1 MKRIISTLLAAL
13 MLLGLFSLTS
23 FAKESDDIDFA
34 IALGFIKADDRSE
47 ISADAPITR
56 IELAE
61 IFYNIVFPDGY
72 NGEAGEVTFEDVPD
86 EKKHIAAFCY
96 GYGIMRGYS
105 DVQFAPNDL
114 VTHNQAV
121 KAMVSFL
128 GYDLQAESLGGYPS
142 GYLAQA
148 VRLQIL
154 SGNAAGNDKI
164 TYAGVL
170 KMLKKAIGGSIAVW
184 DSIEEDN
191 RAVSRVLEGTDYLE
205 YYRGIKVFK
214 GVVSGNYLTGTDEN
228 VNYFGVYIGD
238 DKFEVT
244 KKADGLQEMLG
255 CEVYVYYKENG
266 GIKEAI
272 YFEEGNN
279 RILEIADGDIA
290 SVSKGNIK
298 YYDGD
303 TLCQASF
310 AQNAA
315 LIYNGTMEKSYS
327 AGDLN
332 PFAGGIYDG
341 SIKLID
347 ADNNGVFE
355 TIVVAAFES
364 VVVNDVRNNKIYAM
378 YTASGN
384 NADKV
389 IDVSNYKDRNIDII
403 NIKGEI
409 SNLSA
414 LRRGYVANI
423 CRDKGGAIKRI
434 IITKDSMSGEIEE
447 ISYSGSEISAIK
459 IAGAE
464 FAVSN
469 ALVII
474 DSQNKLKS
482 GMSATVFFNCN
493 AEIALIDLESQYLSS
508 YQKGFLIDAAEVGS
522 LQKTALCVIYG
533 EDGKVNEYTF
543 APRIS
548 FGGAMTDAGDVI
560 ADLGS
565 EGDRVLRQVI
575 LYKTDA
581 EGKISA
587 LEKATALSDGDQ
599 PFEGFYQY
607 SGDTFSYNMG
617 YKSFDDSYLANSDTI
632 IFTYPDAK
640 YRDDYG
646 RYGKM
651 TLPTG
656 EGTASYSIKLYGTSK
671 AGMTVDIAAMKR
683 SSGGGGG
690 DNSRR
695 PYFIVSKVTE
705 AVDAEGDNIIKV
717 SGYYMN
723 GITFYA
729 GAFTVKR
736 DTFLAGD
743 LDRNGKKPFIN
754 QNETMPDIGDVFT
767 VPDFSTDGTVDSID
781 TSSFYQVYDYGDNAF
796 MNSTG
801 YATTTDRKYYMGK
814 VLQRSG
820 SSVQIQLPDGTKRV
834 FELSTGAYKYV
845 EVTNKKAGEVLVKPA
860 TYEEILSEDSY
871 PGEGSTLIIHG
882 RGMGIGC
889 YIFNVKR

>member
-1 MKRIISTLLAAL
+1 MKRIISTILAAL
-13 MLLGLFSLTS
+13 MLLGIFSLSS
-23 FAKESDDIDFA
+23 FAKEGDDIDFA
-34 IALGFIKADDRSE
+34 IALGFLKADDRGE
-47 ISADAPITR
+47 ITADAPITR

-61 IFYNIVFPDGY
+61 IFYNIVFPDGN
-72 NGEAGEVTFEDVPD
+72 NGAAGETEFEDVSD
-86 EKKHIAAFCY
+86 EMQHIAAFCY

-105 DVQFAPNDL
+105 DRQFAPDDK
-114 VTHNQAV
+114 VTYNQAV
-121 KAMVSFL
+121 KAVVSFL
-128 GYDLQAESLGGYPS
+128 GYDLQAEMLGGYPS

-148 VRLQIL
+148 VRLKIL

-164 TYAGVL
+164 TYAGIF
-170 KMLKKAIGGSIAVW
+170 KMLKNAIGGSVAVW
-184 DSIEEDN
+184 NNIEDSN
-191 RAVSRVLEGTDYLE
+191 RAVRQVLEGTDYLQ

-214 GVVSGNYLTGTDEN
+214 GTVSGNYLTGTDEK
-228 VNYFGVYIGD
+228 VNYFGVYIGE

-244 KKADGLQEMLG
+244 KNAEGLQEMLG
-255 CEVYVYYKENG
+255 HEVYVYYRENG

-272 YFEEGNN
+272 YFEEGRN
-279 RILEIADGDIA
+279 RILEIADGEIA
-290 SVSKGNIK
+290 SVSKGIIK
-298 YYDGD
+298 YYEGD
-303 TLCQASF
+303 ALCQASF

-315 LIYNGTMEKSYS
+315 LIYNGTLEKSYS
-327 AGDLN
+327 AADLN
-332 PFAGGIYDG
+332 PFKSGKYDG
-341 SIKLID
+341 SVKLVD
-347 ADNNGVFE
+347 AGEDGVFE
-355 TIVVAAFES
+355 TIVVNAFES

-378 YTASGN
+378 YTATGN

-423 CRDKGGAIKRI
+423 CRDKGGEIKRI

-447 ISYSGSEISAIK
+447 ISYSGSKISKIK

-464 FAVSN
+464 FSVSN

-474 DSQNKLKS
+474 DSQKKLKP
-482 GMSATVFFNCN
+482 GMSATVFFSCN
-493 AEIALIDLESQYLSS
+493 AEIALLDLESQYLSS
-508 YQKGFLIDAAEVGS
+508 YKKGFLIDAAEVGT
-522 LQKTALCVIYG
+522 LQKSSLCVIYG
-533 EDGKVNEYTF
+533 EDGKVMEYTL
-543 APRIS
+543 APRIV
-548 FGGAMTDAGDVI
+548 FCGNMTDSADAI
-560 ADLGS
+560 AALGS
-565 EGDRVLRQVI
+565 EGDRILRQVI

-581 EGKISA
+581 EGRISA
-587 LEKATALSDGDQ
+587 LEKATALSDSDL

-607 SGDTFSYNMG
+607 SGETFSYNIG
-617 YKSFDDSYLANSDTI
+617 YKSFDDKYLVTSDTI
-632 IFTYPDAK
+632 VFTYPDEK

-656 EGTASYSIKLYGTSK
+656 EGTTSYSIKLYGTSK
-671 AGMTVDIAAMKR
+671 VGMTADMAAMKK

-695 PYFIVSKVTE
+695 PYFIVSKVSGIIDE
-705 AVDAEGDNIIKV
+705 EGETAIKV
-717 SGYYMN
+717 SGYYMS
-723 GITFYA
+723 GITFYT
-729 GAFTVKR
+729 GSFTVKER
-736 DTFLAGD
+736 VFLSGD
-743 LDRNGKKPFIN
+743 LDKEGKKPFIN
-754 QNETMPDIGDVFT
+754 QSETMPSAGDVFT
-767 VPDFSTDGTVDSID
+767 VPDFSADGTIDSID
-781 TSSFYQVYDYGDNAF
+781 TTSFYQVYDYGDNAF

-801 YATTTDRKYYMGK
+801 YATTTDRKYFIGK

-860 TYEEILSEDSY
+860 TYEEILSEDSH

-889 YIFNVKR
+889 YIYNVKR